1 MSPPGSYPQ
10 SPQTQQS
17 CFGGRVVVGS
27 TISGGITGG
36 GGGGVGRAGAGPG
49 GTGRDVVVVEVIR
62 ATFGGVV
69 NVIRSVVVL
78 LVDVVVVFGFGST
91 AIPSSLFEP
100 VRANWCTFNGDAS
113 CRVELSKLALLVS
126 PKAFL

>member
-36 GGGGVGRAGAGPG
+36 GGGGVGRAGGGPG
-49 GTGRDVVVVEVIR
+49 GTGRDVVVEVIR